1 MNFSKKTLIAANCL
15 LLFVHSSPADTIVLK
30 SGEKIVGNVLREDA
44 AGYLVEI
51 KKGTIRD
58 EKIIPRADVSYV
70 EKETAD
76 EKAFREIEGYVPTPD
91 LLRKEGY
98 ETRMEKIEE
107 FLEDYSDSRLQASA
121 KEILEVLNEEYAIIE
136 AGGIKFGDEMVS
148 PDDYEANAYEYD
160 VRIAEKRIKDA
171 VARMDLLEALRMFS
185 QYGENFGESEG
196 SQGMSALILQVLKAF
211 KQNLAENIASFD
223 KRVEKRLAGLASM
236 ARDDRVK
243 TERALK
249 EEMGKV
255 EKRFLIEKA
264 SGQKW
269 ITPDAFHKQSMEEA
283 LRQVT
288 SEMSRLEDLKPPAQ
302 TPEVPL
308 AETYRLA
315 WQKLAD
321 ASAEEKKKVL
331 EEAKAN
337 RLPKFYLE
345 KLEIRAG
352 LEEN

>member
-1 MNFSKKTLIAANCL
+1 
-15 LLFVHSSPADTIVLK
+15 
-30 SGEKIVGNVLREDA
+30 
-44 AGYLVEI
+44 
-51 KKGTIRD
+51 
-58 EKIIPRADVSYV
+58 
-70 EKETAD
+70 
-76 EKAFREIEGYVPTPD
+76 
-91 LLRKEGY
+91 
-98 ETRMEKIEE
+98 
-107 FLEDYSDSRLQASA
+107 
-121 KEILEVLNEEYAIIE
+121 
-136 AGGIKFGDEMVS
+136 MVS

-171 VARMDLLEALRMFS
+171 VARMDLLGALRMFS
-185 QYGENFGESEG
+185 QYGEKFGESEG

-211 KQNLAENIASFD
+211 KQNLVENIDSFD

-236 ARDDRVK
+236 APDDRVK

-255 EKRFLIEKA
+255 EKRYNIEKA

-302 TPEVPL
+302 SPEVPL
-308 AETYRLA
+308 AETYRLV

-337 RLPKFYLE
+337 RLPKFYLG
-345 KLEIRAG
+345 KLEIRSDLG
-352 LEEN
+352 KN